1 MERHSQILCRFYA
14 QMAPRRPYR
23 CRLWCLE
30 PKACF
35 LSELAM
41 RVATAEALVKEQQT
55 DAKKKAFADGQQ
67 TEEGAKRCA
76 RDHHQ

>member
-1 MERHSQILCRFYA
+1 
-14 QMAPRRPYR
+14 
-23 CRLWCLE
+23 
-30 PKACF
+30 
-35 LSELAM
+35 M